1 MKQRFKDILRVMLG
15 RNVLTYVCFAIILLF
30 ILIAILAPVL
40 TPYTPYEQSLQD
52 ALTGPSRQYVLG
64 TDNLGRDLLT
74 RLLYGARI
82 SLVVSLGASILAA
95 VVGTLLGLIAGYCGG
110 VAEQIIMRVTDAL
123 LSIPPLIMNMVLAS
137 VVGGDLFGISI
148 VIGVSLVPTYIR
160 MVNSMVLTLRE
171 NDYIVAARLIGLPA
185 WKILLFHLLPNCFA
199 PLIVVFT
206 MNLGQAIMLEAN
218 LSFLGIGITA
228 PTPAWGSMVSEGFSY
243 LILEPRLAV
252 LPGLCVVLVVVAFN
266 IVGDAL
272 RDALDPRLTL
282 AAIFM

>member
-110 VAEQIIMRVTDAL
+110 VAEPY
-123 LSIPPLIMNMVLAS
+123 S
-137 VVGGDLFGISI
+137 
-148 VIGVSLVPTYIR
+148 
-160 MVNSMVLTLRE
+160 
-171 NDYIVAARLIGLPA
+171 
-185 WKILLFHLLPNCFA
+185 
-199 PLIVVFT
+199 
-206 MNLGQAIMLEAN
+206 
-218 LSFLGIGITA
+218 
-228 PTPAWGSMVSEGFSY
+228 
-243 LILEPRLAV
+243 
-252 LPGLCVVLVVVAFN
+252 
-266 IVGDAL
+266 
-272 RDALDPRLTL
+272 
-282 AAIFM
+282 